1 MTSPRAL
8 SLLLLLLTA
17 CDSPDSDPE
26 MDLAELYRYAVEDAS
41 MPEADEIDD
50 ALVAINDDN
59 AELVRDDEGRVL
71 MVTWTSYDG
80 YDGLIGQPT
89 TLGVEVWTSVAPQ
102 MQEFCRLQSELAEPE
117 LVLRLEQL
125 LGLPAGGGKDR
136 VVELWVPP
144 AAMFRPA
151 PDPEIDDSSAGLDFP
166 AGVSEAH
173 RAWIEDLRA
182 SSYGDPGYPWT
193 QLGYTY
199 DWSGESGEIGLSE
212 FVVAKGSEV
221 VVKDVASIAEY
232 CD

>member
-1 MTSPRAL
+1 MPSPRYL
-8 SLLLLLLTA
+8 SLLLLLVPA
-17 CDSPDSDPE
+17 CDSGDPE
-26 MDLAELYRYAVEDAS
+26 PELDLAELYRAAVEDAS
-41 MPEADEIDD
+41 TPEADEIDD

-59 AELVRDDEGRVL
+59 ADLVRDDEGRVL

-80 YDGLIGQPT
+80 YDALVGQPT

-102 MQEFCRLQSELAEPE
+102 MQEFCRLHSDLDEAA

-151 PDPEIDDSSAGLDFP
+151 PDPEIDDSVAGLEFP
-166 AGVSEAH
+166 ADVSDAH
-173 RAWIEDLRA
+173 RAWIENLRA

-199 DWSGESGEIGLSE
+199 DWAADSGEVGLSE
-212 FVVAKGSEV
+212 FVVSKGSEV
-221 VVKDVASIAEY
+221 IVEGVASIAEY